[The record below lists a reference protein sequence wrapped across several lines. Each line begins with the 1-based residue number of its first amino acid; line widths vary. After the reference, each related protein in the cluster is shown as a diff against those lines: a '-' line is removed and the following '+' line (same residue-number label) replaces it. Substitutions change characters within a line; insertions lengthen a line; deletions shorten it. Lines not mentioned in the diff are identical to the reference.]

1 VVPDI
6 SELAHTSPALQH
18 WSLTDVVSSGTTSI
32 QYEPRP
38 IDNSP
43 LFSALL
49 RSRRLPSYSIPAW
62 NPRRC
67 SEPVMQYLNAIDENA
82 VEMRRT
88 ALHTTV
94 QTTAQRRGT
103 RTTTSPRKATM
114 LIRVKIGTNILL
126 YTLSAMHV
134 NDARCYSSLS
144 LLSASKDVSSS
155 IQVLVANGDA
165 RPALPIFIRPARC
178 YVDRPEHGGRRGNM
192 ASCRIRQVPSIVSKS
207 RSMPCRSHHQ
217 RQQAG

>member
-1 VVPDI
+1 MVIDRRCILWNYIYPI
-6 SELAHTSPALQH
+6 RA
-18 WSLTDVVSSGTTSI
+18 SSYRQQPTFFGPFTFPST
-32 QYEPRP
+32 
-38 IDNSP
+38 
-43 LFSALL
+43 ALL
-49 RSRRLPSYSIPAW
+49 FYS
-62 NPRRC
+62 C
-67 SEPVMQYLNAIDENA
+67 MEPTTLQRTCDAILDAIDENA

-103 RTTTSPRKATM
+103 RTTTSPRKATT